1 MNSND
6 AVFDCIIRKRK
17 TTMDTKALRQ
27 KILDLAIHGKLV
39 PQDPNDEP
47 ASVLLERIKAEKER
61 LIKEGKIKRSKKSAK
76 TADTPHYENVPFEV
90 PESWMWCK
98 LDDLAFYKK
107 GPFGSSLT
115 KAMFVPKGKD
125 TYKVYE
131 QKNAIQ
137 KDHKLG
143 SYYISTEKY
152 CSLSGFA
159 VHPNDIIVSCA
170 GTIGETYVLPQNIQE
185 GIINQALMLIRLYN
199 REIEGFYLLYFDFIL
214 KQEAYKESKGT
225 AIKNIP
231 PFDVLKNFFIPI
243 PPKEEQKRI
252 LSEVDKWMSFVDDID
267 TNSKDLQLYIKHTKS
282 KILDLAIHGK
292 LVPQNPNDEPAIEL
306 LKRINPD
313 FTPCDNGHSE
323 KFPYEIP
330 ETWIWCGHN
339 SILDI
344 SGGAQPAKSY
354 FETQPKPNY
363 IRLYQIRD
371 YGESPIP
378 VYIPIN
384 LASKQTEKGDILLA
398 RYGGSL
404 GKVFHAEQGAYNV
417 AMAKVIFK
425 FENLIYKEFA
435 YYYYLSDLYQ
445 GKLKEISRTAQAGFN
460 STDFND
466 MYFPLPP
473 INEQQRIVQKIETLF
488 SVLDNIQTTLEV

>member
-6 AVFDCIIRKRK
+6 AVFFDCIITNKN

-61 LIKEGKIKRSKKSAK
+61 LIKEGKIKKSKKSEK
-76 TADTPHYENVPFEV
+76 TSDTPHYQNVPFVV
-90 PESWMWCK
+90 PDNWVWCR

-115 KAMFVPKGKD
+115 KAMFVQKGDD

-137 KDHKLG
+137 KDHELG
-143 SYYISTEKY
+143 SYYISKEKY
-152 CSLSGFA
+152 CSLSSFA
-159 VHPNDIIVSCA
+159 VHPYDIIVSCA

-199 REIEGFYLLYFDFIL
+199 REIERFYLLYFDFIL

-231 PFDVLKNFFIPI
+231 PFDVLKNFLIPI
-243 PPKEEQKRI
+243 PPKEEQNRI
-252 LSEVDKWMSFVDDID
+252 LSEVDKWMSFVNAIE
-267 TNSKDLQLYIKHTKS
+267 TNSNDLQTIIKQTKN

-292 LVPQNPNDEPAIEL
+292 LVPQDPNDEPAIKL

-313 FTPCDNGHSE
+313 FTPCDNGHSRKLPQGWAYCQLSNVLKITMGQSPKGDSLNNKRGIE
-323 KFPYEIP
+323 FHQGKICFSDKFLLESGIFTNEPTKIAEP
-330 ETWIWCGHN
+330 N
-339 SILDI
+339 SILLCVRAPVGVVNITKNQICIGRGLCALTPFEGNVDFYFYLLQTLQDSFDNQSTGTTFKAI
-344 SGGAQPAKSY
+344 SG
-354 FETQPKPNY
+354 EI
-363 IRLYQIRD
+363 IR
-371 YGESPIP
+371 
-378 VYIPIN
+378 N
-384 LASKQTEKGDILLA
+384 
-398 RYGGSL
+398 
-404 GKVFHAEQGAYNV
+404 
-417 AMAKVIFK
+417 
-425 FENLIYKEFA
+425 ENI
-435 YYYYLSDLYQ
+435 
-445 GKLKEISRTAQAGFN
+445 I
-460 STDFND
+460 
-466 MYFPLPP
+466 LPP
-473 INEQQRIVQKIETLF
+473 LAEQQRIVQKIEELF
-488 SVLDNIQTTLEV
+488 HVFDNIQNALEV